1 MIETFAGA
9 SMACRQCA
17 ILIDRADLN
26 TAVHIPPNVS
36 NASSPD
42 LVYRIVQA
50 VLLGLAWLALW
61 RLSALMEYAP
71 HASIWFPPAGL
82 SFAALLVIGLRALP
96 VLLVCCIVATFWSD
110 SIYGFEQTW
119 QQALVGGMLFGAA
132 HCIAYGFGATVLRRL
147 MKRNDTERLP
157 IIIIAFLVLASVSAL
172 LAALLG
178 VQALLAAGTVAAT
191 GVAELWAPWWI
202 GDMAGAVVLAPL
214 FAGLLVRSDPVLA
227 GRLRARGILVPGT
240 PAVAWMLK
248 TGLVAVLLSAIM
260 LVTAQF
266 PDSELLAFAVFFMI
280 IPQMWIAYT
289 EDALRVAS
297 SLAIFSVVVA
307 LWVDLLGLMDQ
318 AMIYQFA
325 ITVVAASCYFG
336 LAVPVLADH
345 NRRLRRM
352 LDADALT
359 GVNSRVYFFERA
371 QFELARA
378 RRRELPVSLILFDID
393 RFKRINDELGHT
405 AGDQALVSVSKQI
418 RESLRTEDLVGR
430 FGGDEF
436 MVLLTGSAIS
446 LALETAERLRN
457 DLHTIPIGEGRDT
470 LTASF
475 SVVEVAGGESLSDA
489 FERADANLLAA
500 KRAGRDRVLGESPA
514 ADSPPP
520 ASSPATRRR

>member
-1 MIETFAGA
+1 
-9 SMACRQCA
+9 
-17 ILIDRADLN
+17 
-26 TAVHIPPNVS
+26 
-36 NASSPD
+36 
-42 LVYRIVQA
+42 
-50 VLLGLAWLALW
+50 
-61 RLSALMEYAP
+61 
-71 HASIWFPPAGL
+71 
-82 SFAALLVIGLRALP
+82 
-96 VLLVCCIVATFWSD
+96 
-110 SIYGFEQTW
+110 
-119 QQALVGGMLFGAA
+119 
-132 HCIAYGFGATVLRRL
+132 
-147 MKRNDTERLP
+147 
-157 IIIIAFLVLASVSAL
+157 
-172 LAALLG
+172 
-178 VQALLAAGTVAAT
+178 
-191 GVAELWAPWWI
+191 
-202 GDMAGAVVLAPL
+202 
-214 FAGLLVRSDPVLA
+214 
-227 GRLRARGILVPGT
+227 
-240 PAVAWMLK
+240 
-248 TGLVAVLLSAIM
+248 
-260 LVTAQF
+260 
-266 PDSELLAFAVFFMI
+266 
-280 IPQMWIAYT
+280 
-289 EDALRVAS
+289 
-297 SLAIFSVVVA
+297 
-307 LWVDLLGLMDQ
+307 
-318 AMIYQFA
+318 
-325 ITVVAASCYFG
+325 
-336 LAVPVLADH
+336 VPVLADH